1 MFKHRAE
8 RTKPNVPGRR
18 AWPGRLLAALVAV
31 LSAGNAAAQFTDVT
45 VHDPSIVK
53 VDDTYYIFGSH
64 LAAARSTDLVH
75 WTRFAEGVNPGNP
88 LFVNPNSEL
97 QDLFDWSGTVGLWAN
112 DVRQLDDGRFYMYPN
127 LSANTEPRASLSLAI
142 ADDVE
147 GPYTY
152 QEIFLQSG
160 MWGEISEDGENIY
173 EPRDHPNTID
183 PHVFNDR
190 SGELWMVYGSY
201 SGGIF
206 ILRMDPVTGLPE
218 PSQGYGKHLW
228 GGNHAR
234 IEGPFMLYSWDT
246 GYYYLFVTF
255 GGLDAVGGYNMRVAR
270 SRRPDGPFLDALGND
285 MAEVK
290 SDPLLPLFD
299 DASIEPFGQKLM
311 GNFRFRRKDGE
322 PGAGSGHG
330 YVSPGHN
337 SAIYEPALDKYFLV
351 FHTRFPNQGEFHQVR
366 VHEFFLNADGWP
378 VVAPHR
384 YLPES
389 GPGSLGFRA
398 EDASMTSFP
407 PRKGLAD
414 PREQGACD
422 QARHCKPAPTRS
434 AAELAGDYKFINH
447 GKAISSTIIESTLL
461 VLNANGSLGGAHTGR
476 WASQPGD
483 RLVLDIDEVGLFQ
496 GVVSRGWNETADQ
509 YVMTFTAQ
517 SVEGISVWGS
527 RIEYEGGESNN
538 QPNTAALPRVHNGML
553 VNKRLIKQ

>member
-1 MFKHRAE
+1 MIQYIRCHYLM
-8 RTKPNVPGRR
+8 
-18 AWPGRLLAALVAV
+18 AWGVLL
-31 LSAGNAAAQFTDVT
+31 LSLWEMSDSHAQFTDVT

-53 VDDTYYIFGSH
+53 VDGAYYIFGSH
-64 LAAARSTDLVH
+64 LAAAKSDDLVH

-88 LFVNPNSEL
+88 LFVNPNNEL
-97 QDLFDWSGTVGLWAN
+97 QDLFEWSGTVGLWAN

-142 ADDVE
+142 ADDIE

-160 MWGEISEDGENIY
+160 MWGETSEDGENVY
-173 EPRDHPNTID
+173 DPTYHPNTID
-183 PHVFNDR
+183 PHVFYDR
-190 SGELWMVYGSY
+190 AGELWMVYGSY

-206 ILRMDPVTGLPE
+206 ILEMDPDTGLPT
-218 PSQGYGKHLW
+218 PGQGYGRHLW

-234 IEGPFMLYSWDT
+234 IEGPFILYSWDT
-246 GYYYLFVTF
+246 SYYYLFVTF
-255 GGLDAVGGYNMRVAR
+255 GGLAADGGYNLRVAR
-270 SRRPDGPFLDALGND
+270 SRRPDGPYLDALGND

-290 SDPLLPLFD
+290 SDPNLPLFD
-299 DASIEPFGQKLM
+299 DDSIEPFGQKLM

-322 PGAGSGHG
+322 PGAGNGHG

-337 SAIYEPALDKYFLV
+337 SAIYESALGKYFLV

-389 GPGSLGFRA
+389 GPGSAGFRA
-398 EDASMTSFP
+398 GSAKLTSLP
-407 PRKGLAD
+407 PRKGLVDPKPRGGCTRAD
-414 PREQGACD
+414 
-422 QARHCKPAPTRS
+422 HCKPAPAHD
-434 AAELAGDYKFINH
+434 AADLAGDYKFINH
-447 GKAISSTIIESTLL
+447 GKAISAAIVESTIVTLE
-461 VLNANGSLGGAHTGR
+461 ANGALAGSASGR
-476 WASQPGD
+476 WYTLPGD
-483 RLVLDIDEVGLFQ
+483 FIVLDIDDVGVFH
-496 GVVSRGWNETADQ
+496 GVVSRGWNETAGQ

-527 RIEYEGGESNN
+527 RVEYAGGTSNN
-538 QPNTAALPRVHNGML
+538 QPSSVLPTLQGARSSAL
-553 VNKRLIKQ
+553 KRLKTE